1 MKNDMKSTSKDSKSK
16 YIPESR
22 IKSKD
27 YPFNRELA
35 IRHPIHGN
43 AMTHD
48 EVVGGGHT
56 IDVLQGEGSQF
67 SDFVFGKSGS
77 EPPVTSKNKAENGNA
92 VPNYDGTVGGADKAG
107 ATPNYE
113 GTVGGAAKK
122 RTSGNKNSD
131 GSQNEKQ
138 DKNGDKADKLRL
150 EPLRDNFGQV
160 PPLVNSVYGNTD
172 ISRHTYGDF
181 GENAV
186 ESKNGNRFD
195 EDKQGGVSGSSGN
208 ERDDSDSESKSKKN
222 ADKDTEKDRAVT
234 VKSGKKLIKTIVI
247 AGQIEGHT
255 QLPQEQKAT
264 RYEELIPQLIEIE
277 ENDEIGGLLLILNT
291 VGGDVEA
298 GLALSELIA
307 GMKKPTASLVLGGGH
322 SIGVPLAVSAKR
334 SFIVPSATMT
344 LHPVRVTGLVLSAP
358 QTYVYLNNMQERI
371 INFVCSHSGIAHE
384 RFRALMLA
392 REEMS
397 TDLGSVLDGKKA
409 VDEGLIDALGTLGD
423 AMEYLTKYK
432 R

>member
-1 MKNDMKSTSKDSKSK
+1 MKNDKKSSTKESKSTL
-16 YIPESR
+16 IPKSR
-22 IKSKD
+22 IKSED
-27 YPFNRELA
+27 LPFNRELA
-35 IRHPIHGN
+35 IEHQVHGN
-43 AMTHD
+43 KMTHD

-56 IDVLQGEGSQF
+56 IDVLQGQGSQF

-77 EPPVTSKNKAENGNA
+77 QPPCSNKEKPENGR
-92 VPNYDGTVGGADKAG
+92 

-113 GTVGGAAKK
+113 GTVGGADKVGATPNYEGTVGKK
-122 RTSGNKNSD
+122 SSDTDKKSNSYAIKR
-131 GSQNEKQ
+131 EH
-138 DKNGDKADKLRL
+138 A

-160 PPLVNSVYGNTD
+160 PPAVNSVYGNTD
-172 ISRHTYGDF
+172 ISRRTYGDF
-181 GENAV
+181 
-186 ESKNGNRFD
+186 
-195 EDKQGGVSGSSGN
+195 
-208 ERDDSDSESKSKKN
+208 SESNLKN
-222 ADKDTEKDRAVT
+222 STATDNKGDNKDEKNSESTEKNKEKDGAVT

-255 QLPQEQKAT
+255 QLPQEQKT
-264 RYEELIPQLIEIE
+264 TKYEELIPQLIEIE

-344 LHPVRVTGLVLSAP
+344 LHPVRVTGMVLSAP

-371 INFVCSHSGIAHE
+371 VNFVCSHSNIKNE
-384 RFRALMLA
+384 RFRSLMLA

-397 TDLGSVLDGKKA
+397 TDLGSVLDGNKA
-409 VDEGLIDALGTLGD
+409 VEEGLIDTLGTLSD
-423 AMEYLTKYK
+423 AIDYLSTTPHFS
-432 R
+432 